1 MRLIDVETKE
11 PIHHYNS
18 KTPVEI
24 PEHYRE
30 KPFRAVW
37 VSNVLNIDMPTTE
50 NESAYRKKVM
60 EIFDT
65 CGSYNLNA
73 LIFQVRPA
81 NDAFYESDLNP
92 ISRYLT
98 GEEGNKPSFDVMAWI
113 IEEAHKR
120 NIEFHA
126 WCNPY
131 RISAVKVDSVDEYLA
146 TCDDMN
152 FAKRHPEYVIKDNY
166 GKLMLNPALSEV
178 KGFIIDSMK
187 EIVSRYD
194 VDGIHF
200 DDYFYPYG
208 GMPENTP
215 GEECFDEQDQKAVD
229 DFRRKNVNDIIKG
242 VNDGIK
248 EVRPSVRF
256 GISPFGI
263 WRNKQEGVYGSNTAP
278 SCSES
283 YHSLYAD
290 SVRWVKEGW
299 IDYVVPQIY
308 WNFAHSIAP
317 FADICDFWVDVCENE
332 PVDLYIGHGAY
343 RLGEKGFK
351 DKNEIVN
358 QIKYANQY
366 PGVDGNVFFTY
377 HTFVDDVK
385 WKAGMRKVKA
395 LLNGVEE

>member
-1 MRLIDVETKE
+1 MRLIDVETQQT
-11 PIHHYNS
+11 IYHYNRQ
-18 KTPVEI
+18 TAVEI
-24 PEHYRE
+24 PSRYQE
-30 KPFRAVW
+30 KKFRAVW
-37 VSNVLNIDMPTTE
+37 VSNVLNIDMPVLDNE
-50 NESAYRKKVM
+50 NTYRKKVM

-65 CGSYNLNA
+65 CEAYNLNA

-81 NDAFYESDLNP
+81 NDAFYISDLNP
-92 ISRYLT
+92 VSRYLM
-98 GEEGNKPSFDVMAWI
+98 GEEGKKPPFDVMAWI

-120 NIEFHA
+120 DIEFHA

-131 RISAVKVDSVDEYLA
+131 RLSANKVDSIEDYLA
-146 TCDDMN
+146 TCDGLN
-152 FAKRHPEYVIKDNY
+152 VAKRHPEYIIKDNY

-178 KGFIIDSMK
+178 KNFIIKSMK
-187 EIVSRYD
+187 EIVSCYD

-208 GMPENTP
+208 GMPENAP
-215 GEECFDEQDQKAVD
+215 GEEGFDEENQQAVD

-263 WRNKQEGVYGSNTAP
+263 WKNKQDGVYGSNTAP

-290 SVRWVKEGW
+290 SVRWVKENW

-317 FADICDFWVDVCENE
+317 FADVCDFWVGVCQDE

-366 PGVDGNVFFTY
+366 PEVKGNVFFTY
-377 HTFVDDVK
+377 HTFVDDEK
-385 WKAGMRKVKA
+385 KKSGMREVKA
-395 LLNGVEE
+395 LLNGVKE